1 MGVTKKDLSRIVA
14 EEIQKELQEQ
24 GIDEGLWDRIKGGV
38 KSALGTQVKGPDAG
52 GFDPNA
58 ATAKVGTTAALAGS
72 ERTDKEEEDYA
83 RETRGSTAAAPAS
96 PIEQEINNLDK
107 KLNKGAIFKTIKD
120 VDTLKGF
127 IETTLLPNL
136 GPAIKPM
143 DVYSS
148 LLGTAQFWKK
158 HGDVAPEMARKQNFA
173 GVTAAEQARSPEE
186 RKAKNLAAR
195 EKKLAARDAK
205 RGGPV
210 DVAAAEKVKA
220 AVAAGKKASPP
231 VTGKEEVPEP
241 DEEATAALSTDQVRA
256 AQTQRQKRVGS
267 LTPATT
273 AAGGMRE
280 NRKRKRIRTR
290 KRK

>member
-1 MGVTKKDLSRIVA
+1 MSVTKRDLSRIVA

-38 KSALGTQVKGPDAG
+38 KSALGTQVKGHAAG

-58 ATAKVGTTAALAGS
+58 ATAKVGATAALAGS

-83 RETRGSTAAAPAS
+83 RETRGSTPKEPAS

-107 KLNKGAIFKTIKD
+107 KLSKGTIFKRIKD
-120 VDTLKGF
+120 VATLKGF

-136 GPAIKPM
+136 GPGIKPL
-143 DVYSS
+143 DIYNS
-148 LLGTAQFWKK
+148 LFDTAKFWKK

-173 GVTAAEQARSPEE
+173 GVTAGEQALGSEE
-186 RKAKNLAAR
+186 RKAANVAAR
-195 EKKLAARDAK
+195 EKKLAARAAK
-205 RGGPV
+205 RGG
-210 DVAAAEKVKA
+210 
-220 AVAAGKKASPP
+220 P

-241 DEEATAALSTDQVRA
+241 DEEATAAMSATERPA
-256 AQTQRQKRVGS
+256 GQRDSRVHARFG
-267 LTPATT
+267 
-273 AAGGMRE
+273 E